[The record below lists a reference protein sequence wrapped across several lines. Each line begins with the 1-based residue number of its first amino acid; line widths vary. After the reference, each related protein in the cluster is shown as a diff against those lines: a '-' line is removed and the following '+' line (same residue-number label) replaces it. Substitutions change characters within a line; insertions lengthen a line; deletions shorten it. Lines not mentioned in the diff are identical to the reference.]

1 LLASFVFLK
10 LRVASF
16 SDDSEFSR
24 KIATGAAKTRENA
37 TASGP
42 MFLLVTTQPPPDRRP
57 RQGVKTMTKLNGK
70 IALVTGASSGIGA
83 ATAIRLAQ
91 AGAKVGIAARRL
103 DKLEHLRQQIEA
115 KGGQALA
122 LRMDVVDPASVE
134 ACVKTLIDTHGAI
147 DILVNNAGLMPLSDI
162 DQFKVD
168 EWHRMVDVNVKGLFN
183 ATAAVLP
190 QMIKQHSGHVFN
202 MSSIA
207 GRKVFKGLSV
217 YCATKHAVA
226 AFSDG
231 LRMEVGPKHNIRV
244 TCIQP
249 GAVATELYDH
259 ITDPA
264 YRQQM
269 DDLAGQMT
277 FLQGEDIG
285 DTIVFAAE
293 APAHVDVAEL
303 FVLPVEQGW

>member
-1 LLASFVFLK
+1 
-10 LRVASF
+10 
-16 SDDSEFSR
+16 
-24 KIATGAAKTRENA
+24 
-37 TASGP
+37 
-42 MFLLVTTQPPPDRRP
+42 
-57 RQGVKTMTKLNGK
+57 MTKLNGK

-83 ATAIRLAQ
+83 ATAVKLAE
-91 AGAKVGIAARRL
+91 AGAKVGIAARRT
-103 DKLEHLRQQIEA
+103 DKLEDLKAKIEA
-115 KGGQALA
+115 AGGEALV
-122 LRMDVVDPASVE
+122 LEMDVVDQASID
-134 ACVKTLIDTHGAI
+134 AAVKKLIDAHGAI

-183 ATAAVLP
+183 TTAAVLP
-190 QMIKQHSGHVFN
+190 QMIKQRSGHVFN

-259 ITDPA
+259 ITDPG

-269 DDLAGQMT
+269 DELSNQMT

-285 DTIVFAAE
+285 DTIVFAAQ

>member
-1 LLASFVFLK
+1 
-10 LRVASF
+10 
-16 SDDSEFSR
+16 
-24 KIATGAAKTRENA
+24 
-37 TASGP
+37 
-42 MFLLVTTQPPPDRRP
+42 
-57 RQGVKTMTKLNGK
+57 MTDLNGK

-83 ATAIRLAQ
+83 ATAIKLAE
-91 AGAKVGIAARRL
+91 AGATVGLAARRA
-103 DKLEHLRQQIEA
+103 DRLEALKTQIEA
-115 KGGQALA
+115 NGGKALA
-122 LRMDVVDPASVE
+122 LAMDVVDAASVE
-134 ACVKTLIDTHGAI
+134 AGVATLADSCGAV
-147 DILVNNAGLMPLSDI
+147 DILVNNAGLMPLSDL
-162 DQFKVD
+162 DQLKVD
-168 EWHRMVDVNVKGLFN
+168 EWHRMVDVNVKGLLN

-190 QMIKQHSGHVFN
+190 RMIRQHSGHIFN

-231 LRMEVGPKHNIRV
+231 LRMEVGQTHNIRV

-259 ITDPA
+259 ITDPD
-264 YRQQM
+264 YRRQM

-285 DTIVFAAE
+285 DTIVFAAQ
-293 APAHVDVAEL
+293 APAHVNVAEL

>member
-1 LLASFVFLK
+1 
-10 LRVASF
+10 
-16 SDDSEFSR
+16 
-24 KIATGAAKTRENA
+24 
-37 TASGP
+37 
-42 MFLLVTTQPPPDRRP
+42 
-57 RQGVKTMTKLNGK
+57 MTNLNGK
-70 IALVTGASSGIGA
+70 TALVTGASSGIGA
-83 ATAIRLAQ
+83 ATAAKLAE
-91 AGAKVGIAARRL
+91 AGAKVGIAARRAE
-103 DKLEHLRQQIEA
+103 KLEDLKTKIEA
-115 KGGQALA
+115 KGGEALV
-122 LRMDVVDPASVE
+122 LQMDVVDQASVE
-134 ACVKTLIDTHGAI
+134 AGVKKLVDAYGSI

-168 EWHRMVDVNVKGLFN
+168 EWHRMVDVNVKGLLN
-183 ATAAVLP
+183 TTAAVLP
-190 QMIKQHSGHVFN
+190 QMTKQHSGHVFN

-217 YCATKHAVA
+217 YCAAKHAVT

-259 ITDPA
+259 ITDA
-264 YRQQM
+264 GYRQQM
-269 DDLAGQMT
+269 DELAGQMT

-285 DTIVFAAE
+285 DTIVFAAQ
-293 APAHVDVAEL
+293 APAHVDDAEV

>member
-1 LLASFVFLK
+1 MSKLA
-10 LRVASF
+10 
-16 SDDSEFSR
+16 
-24 KIATGAAKTRENA
+24 
-37 TASGP
+37 
-42 MFLLVTTQPPPDRRP
+42 
-57 RQGVKTMTKLNGK
+57 GK

-83 ATAIRLAQ
+83 ATAVKLAE
-91 AGAKVGIAARRL
+91 AGAKVGIAARRTDRL
-103 DKLEHLRQQIEA
+103 SDLKGRIESSGGEALLLE
-115 KGGQALA
+115 
-122 LRMDVVDPASVE
+122 MDVTDTASVE
-134 ACVKTLIDTHGAI
+134 VGVRKLIEAYGAI

-168 EWHRMVDVNVKGLFN
+168 EWHRMVDVNVKGLLN
-183 ATAAVLP
+183 TTAAVMP
-190 QMIKQHSGHVFN
+190 QMIRQKSGHVFN

-217 YCATKHAVA
+217 YCATKHAVT

-249 GAVATELYDH
+249 GAVATELYSH
-259 ITDPA
+259 ITDPE
-264 YRQQM
+264 YSQQM
-269 DDLAGQMT
+269 EDLSRQMT

-285 DTIVFAAE
+285 DTIVFAAQ

>member
-1 LLASFVFLK
+1 
-10 LRVASF
+10 
-16 SDDSEFSR
+16 
-24 KIATGAAKTRENA
+24 
-37 TASGP
+37 
-42 MFLLVTTQPPPDRRP
+42 
-57 RQGVKTMTKLNGK
+57 MTNLNGK

-83 ATAIRLAQ
+83 ATAAKLAE
-91 AGAKVGIAARRL
+91 AGAKVGIAARRI
-103 DKLEHLRQQIEA
+103 DKLEDLKKQIEA
-115 KGGQALA
+115 KGGEALVIE
-122 LRMDVVDPASVE
+122 MDVVDTTSVD
-134 ACVKTLIDTHGAI
+134 AGVKKLIDAYGSI

-168 EWHRMVDVNVKGLFN
+168 EWQRMVDVNVKGLLN
-183 ATAAVLP
+183 TTAAVLP

-217 YCATKHAVA
+217 YCATKHAVT

-231 LRMEVGPKHNIRV
+231 LRMEVGQKHGIRV

-259 ITDPA
+259 ITDPG
-264 YRQQM
+264 YRKQM
-269 DDLAGQMT
+269 DELAGQMT

-285 DTIVFAAE
+285 DTIVFAAL